1 MTGRINLT
9 DSLPRAYRQLQDLRD
24 TAERAACD
32 AGLDQSLVELVKIR
46 ASQLN
51 GCAFCIDKHT
61 REAREGGEQE
71 RRLHLLAAWWETEL
85 YTEQERAALLLTE
98 ALSKLSQTQDVPEQ
112 LYREVTSVLTKEQY
126 VAVAWS
132 VSVANTF
139 NRLAVASR
147 KRLPRRVPEV
157 TP

>member
-9 DSLPRAYRQLQDLRD
+9 DALPPAFRQLQELRD
-24 TAERAACD
+24 TAEQAARD
-32 AGLDQSLVELVKIR
+32 AGLDQKLVELVQIR

-51 GCAFCIDKHT
+51 GCAFCVDKHV
-61 REAREGGEQE
+61 RQALEAGEEQ

-85 YTEQERAALLLTE
+85 YTDQERAALLLTE
-98 ALSKLSQTQDVPEQ
+98 ALSKLSQTQDVSDEV
-112 LYREVTSVLTKEQY
+112 YTEVTAVLSKKQY
-126 VAVAWS
+126 VAVAWT

-147 KRLPRRVPEV
+147 KRLPRLRQEG